1 MKRRLLFLALALAIV
16 LVAVG
21 GWAVD
26 GVRWALTGSRGR
38 PVPAAA

>member
-21 GWAVD
+21 GWAVE
-26 GVRWALTGSRGR
+26 GVRWAFTGSRGR
-38 PVPAAA
+38 PAPATA